1 MEAKEKKPVSGK
13 KMNLIFV
20 VVVLVLAAALAGW
33 YWLHQKDAHELC
45 AFVQYEGKDGPQQM
59 ILPLDEDKTYD
70 IETVFDTVHIQIKD
84 GAAAFVNS
92 PCPDHVCEGFGWLNR
107 HLAFASCVPNGVFLS
122 IEEKGDLRHFQ

>member
-33 YWLHQKDAHELC
+33 YGLHQKDAHELC
-45 AFVQYEGKDGPQQM
+45 AFVQYEGKNGSQQM

-122 IEEKGDLRHFQ
+122 IEEKGDLRDFQ